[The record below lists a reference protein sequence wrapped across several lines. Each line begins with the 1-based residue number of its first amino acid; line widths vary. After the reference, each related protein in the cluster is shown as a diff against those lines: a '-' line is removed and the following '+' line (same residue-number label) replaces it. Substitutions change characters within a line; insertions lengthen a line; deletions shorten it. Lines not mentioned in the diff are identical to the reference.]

1 MVTNSFG
8 NKSSMQP
15 MKGSAWTQEGSSSF
29 LFGKEGVGEEFFAFS
44 LSPIMFLMCVPMGF
58 PKLFPI

>member
-1 MVTNSFG
+1 
-8 NKSSMQP
+8 
-15 MKGSAWTQEGSSSF
+15 
-29 LFGKEGVGEEFFAFS
+29 VGEEFFAFS